1 MTKSFQIPKALI
13 WRACKRVR
21 ANGGGAGVD
30 GETIEDFEQ
39 NLYKIW
45 NRMCSGSYFPLA
57 VRRVAIPKPGGGER
71 VLGILTVADRVAQTA
86 AKMMLEPLLE
96 PVFHDD
102 SFGDR
107 PGRSALDA
115 VSLVRRRC
123 WRYDWVVEF
132 DREV

>member
-13 WRACKRVR
+13 WRAYKPVR
-21 ANGGGAGVD
+21 ANDGGAGVD

-39 NLYKIW
+39 NLSKNLYKIW
-45 NRMCSGSYFPLA
+45 NRMCSGSYFPPA

-71 VLGILTVADRVAQTA
+71 VLGIPTVADRVAQTA
-86 AKMMLEPLLE
+86 AKMVLEPLFE

-107 PGRSALDA
+107 PGRSTLDA
-115 VSLVRRRC
+115 VSLLRRRC
-123 WRYDWVVEF
+123 
-132 DREV
+132 